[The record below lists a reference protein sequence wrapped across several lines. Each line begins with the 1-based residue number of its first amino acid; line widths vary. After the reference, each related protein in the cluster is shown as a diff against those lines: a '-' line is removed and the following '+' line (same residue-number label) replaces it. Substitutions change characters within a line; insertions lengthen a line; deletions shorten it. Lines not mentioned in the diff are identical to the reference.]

1 MNQKTE
7 DELAHEHLLKREEE
21 IVYAGMNS
29 VEPYLK
35 NIWIEIEKIKE
46 KIEKI
51 EKNIG
56 EK

>member
-21 IVYAGMNS
+21 IVYGGMNS